1 MAAKYAVVTFFYQ
14 NTKSRIVDIA
24 IDYAEK
30 YMYTT
35 AKCFSAWLVLF
46 TALDNNKNANL
57 ETIITIFKKPPVSK
71 KLVLKA
77 NCYNELTFHI
87 TKALVSL
94 RRYFPKLAS

>member
-30 YMYTT
+30 
-35 AKCFSAWLVLF
+35 FSAWLVLF